1 MKNLFNYYLT
11 FMNRLWCQLAISYA
25 LLSFFAIIL
34 IAIMLNSI
42 NNYTNFHTAIT
53 LENVERII
61 DSEELIVTQA
71 ILDTNN
77 IEWLNKARNNIRE
90 KLINLEQGS
99 GSSIYRITSS
109 SSPKVYIEIIDKNG
123 YPLISDFDDFSKE
136 ISPYLSKIKSQD
148 AIKNSVIWLA
158 KNGAILADKELIK
171 HDTEELIGHLR
182 IVYIA
187 EFDPWIQFK
196 SVMIFLFHIW
206 GKVLLLSVPIG
217 IICGLI
223 ASRYVTKQL
232 QKMNEITESWRQG
245 NFQKKIS
252 LPNDDVL
259 MRHSEHLNNMARDLE
274 MYLNLKQNLAISD
287 ERNRLARELHDTV
300 KQKLFALGLQMATI
314 KTKSAA
320 MEVAGEHIFEAE
332 AITREAQHDLMEI
345 ITQLHPI
352 EGNNTSLFERIV
364 MIAEDFKRRF
374 GISIELKY
382 SEFLQ
387 CNTYTEHHILR
398 IVQESLINAVRHG
411 KASKIVIASERHSET
426 ITLTI
431 IDNGVGFM
439 TEQKTGGLGL
449 ISMHERVQELIDGTF
464 DIKSTVGVGTQIT
477 LSWRNES

>member
-11 FMNRLWCQLAISYA
+11 FMNRLWCQLAISYT

-61 DSEELIVTQA
+61 ESEELIVAQA
-71 ILDTNN
+71 ILDTKSV
-77 IEWLNKARNNIRE
+77 EWLNKARNNIRE

-109 SSPKVYIEIIDKNG
+109 SSPEVYIEIIDKNG
-123 YPLISDFDDFSKE
+123 SLIFSDFDNFSNK
-136 ISPYLSKIKSQD
+136 ISPYLSKIKSQY
-148 AIKNSVIWLA
+148 AVKNSVQWLA
-158 KNGAILADKELIK
+158 KNGPILADKELIK
-171 HDTEELIGHLR
+171 HDNEERIGHLR

-196 SVMIFLFHIW
+196 SVMLFLFHIW

-300 KQKLFALGLQMATI
+300 KQKLFALGLQLATI

-320 MEVAGEHIFEAE
+320 MEFAGEHIFEAE

-345 ITQLHPI
+345 ITQLHPT
-352 EGNNTSLFERIV
+352 EGNNTSFFERIV

-382 SEFLQ
+382 SELLQ
-387 CNTYTEHHILR
+387 CNAYMEHHILR

-411 KASKIVIASERHSET
+411 KASKIVIASERNDDT

-431 IDNGVGFM
+431 TDNGVGFM
-439 TEQKTGGLGL
+439 TAQKTRGLGL
-449 ISMHERVQELIDGTF
+449 VSMHERVQELPYGTL
-464 DIKSTVGVGTQIT
+464 DIQSTVGKGAQIT

>member
-34 IAIMLNSI
+34 LALMLNSI

-71 ILDTNN
+71 ILDTNSV
-77 IEWLNKARNNIRE
+77 EWLNKARNNIRE

-109 SSPKVYIEIIDKNG
+109 SFPEVYIEITDKNG
-123 YPLISDFDDFSKE
+123 YPLLSDFDDFSKK
-136 ISPYLSKIKSQD
+136 ISPYLSKIKSQPEV
-148 AIKNSVIWLA
+148 KSSVQWLA
-158 KNGAILADKELIK
+158 KNGPILANKELIK
-171 HDTEELIGHLR
+171 HDHEERIGHLR

-196 SVMIFLFHIW
+196 SLMLFLLHIW

-217 IICGLI
+217 IVCGLI

-245 NFQKKIS
+245 DFQKKIS

-300 KQKLFALGLQMATI
+300 KQKLFALGLQLATI

-320 MEVAGEHIFEAE
+320 MEFAGEHILEAE

-345 ITQLHPI
+345 ITQLHPT
-352 EGNNTSLFERIV
+352 EGNNTSFFEHIV

-382 SEFLQ
+382 AELLQ
-387 CNTYTEHHILR
+387 CNAYTEHHILR
-398 IVQESLINAVRHG
+398 IIQESLINAVRHG
-411 KASKIVIASERHSET
+411 KASKIVIASERNDDT

-431 IDNGVGFM
+431 TDNGVGFM
-439 TEQKTGGLGL
+439 TAQKTGGLGL
-449 ISMHERVQELIDGTF
+449 VSMHERVQELPDGTL
-464 DIKSTVGVGTQIT
+464 DIQSTVGVGSQIT

>member
-34 IAIMLNSI
+34 LALMLNSI

-71 ILDTNN
+71 ILDTNSV
-77 IEWLNKARNNIRE
+77 EWLNKARNNIRE

-109 SSPKVYIEIIDKNG
+109 SFPEVYIEITDKNG
-123 YPLISDFDDFSKE
+123 YPLLSDFDDFSKK
-136 ISPYLSKIKSQD
+136 ISPYLSKIKSQPEV
-148 AIKNSVIWLA
+148 KSSVQWLA
-158 KNGAILADKELIK
+158 KNGPILANKELIK
-171 HDTEELIGHLR
+171 HDHEERIGHLR

-196 SVMIFLFHIW
+196 SLMLFLLHIW

-217 IICGLI
+217 IVCGLI

-245 NFQKKIS
+245 DFQKKIS

-300 KQKLFALGLQMATI
+300 KQKLFALGLQLATI

-320 MEVAGEHIFEAE
+320 MEFAGEHILEAE

-345 ITQLHPI
+345 ITQLHPT
-352 EGNNTSLFERIV
+352 EGNNTSFFERIV

-382 SEFLQ
+382 AELLQ
-387 CNTYTEHHILR
+387 CNAYTEHHILR
-398 IVQESLINAVRHG
+398 IIQESLINAVRHG
-411 KASKIVIASERHSET
+411 KASKIVIASERNDDT

-431 IDNGVGFM
+431 TDNGVGFM
-439 TEQKTGGLGL
+439 TAQKTGGLGL
-449 ISMHERVQELIDGTF
+449 VSMHERVQELPDGTL
-464 DIKSTVGVGTQIT
+464 DIQSTVGVGSQIT

>member
-25 LLSFFAIIL
+25 LLSFFAMIL
-34 IAIMLNSI
+34 LALMLNSI

-61 DSEELIVTQA
+61 ESEELIVTQA
-71 ILDTNN
+71 ILDTNSV
-77 IEWLNKARNNIRE
+77 EWLNKARNNIRE

-99 GSSIYRITSS
+99 GSSIYRIMSS
-109 SSPKVYIEIIDKNG
+109 SSPEVYIEITDKNG
-123 YPLISDFDDFSKE
+123 FLLFSDFDNFSNKT
-136 ISPYLSKIKSQD
+136 SPYLSKIKSQSEV
-148 AIKNSVIWLA
+148 KNSVQWLA
-158 KNGAILADKELIK
+158 KNGAILANKELLKHDKE
-171 HDTEELIGHLR
+171 ERIGHLR

-196 SVMIFLFHIW
+196 SLMLFLLHIW
-206 GKVLLLSVPIG
+206 DKVLLLSVPIG

-345 ITQLHPI
+345 ITQLHPT
-352 EGNNTSLFERIV
+352 EGNNSSFFERIV

-382 SEFLQ
+382 SELLQ
-387 CNTYTEHHILR
+387 CNAYTEHHILR

-411 KASKIVIASERHSET
+411 KASKIVIASERNDDT

-431 IDNGVGFM
+431 TDNGVGFM
-439 TEQKTGGLGL
+439 TAQKTRGFGLV
-449 ISMHERVQELIDGTF
+449 SMHERVQELPDGTF
-464 DIKSTVGVGTQIT
+464 DIQSTIGVGTQIT

>member
-1 MKNLFNYYLT
+1 
-11 FMNRLWCQLAISYA
+11 
-25 LLSFFAIIL
+25 
-34 IAIMLNSI
+34 MLNSI
-42 NNYTNFHTAIT
+42 NNYTNFHTTIT
-53 LENVERII
+53 LENIEKII

-77 IEWLNKARNNIRE
+77 VEWLNKARNNIRE

-109 SSPKVYIEIIDKNG
+109 SSPEVYIEIIDKNG
-123 YPLISDFDDFSKE
+123 SLVLSDFDNFSNK
-136 ISPYLSKIKSQD
+136 ISPYLSKIKSQY
-148 AIKNSVIWLA
+148 AVKNSVQWLA
-158 KNGAILADKELIK
+158 KDGLILADKELLIK
-171 HDTEELIGHLR
+171 HDNEELVGHLR

-196 SVMIFLFHIW
+196 SVMVFLFHIW

-217 IICGLI
+217 IVCGLI

-245 NFQKKIS
+245 NFKKKIS

-300 KQKLFALGLQMATI
+300 KQKLFALGLQLATI
-314 KTKSAA
+314 KTKPVA
-320 MEVAGEHIFEAE
+320 MKFAGEHILEAE

-345 ITQLHPI
+345 ITQLHPT
-352 EGNNTSLFERIV
+352 EGNNTSFSERIV

-382 SEFLQ
+382 AELLQ
-387 CNTYTEHHILR
+387 CNAYIEHHILR

-411 KASKIVIASERHSET
+411 KASKIVIACARHDDT

-431 IDNGVGFM
+431 TDNGVGFM
-439 TEQKTGGLGL
+439 TKQKTGGLGL
-449 ISMHERVQELIDGTF
+449 ISMHERIQELPDGTL
-464 DIKSTVGVGTQIT
+464 DIQSTVGVGTQIT

>member
-34 IAIMLNSI
+34 LALMLNSI

-71 ILDTNN
+71 ILDTNSV
-77 IEWLNKARNNIRE
+77 EWLNKARNNIRE

-109 SSPKVYIEIIDKNG
+109 SSPEVYIEITDKNG
-123 YPLISDFDDFSKE
+123 YPLLSDFDDFSKK
-136 ISPYLSKIKSQD
+136 ISPYLSKIKSQPEV
-148 AIKNSVIWLA
+148 KSSVQWLA
-158 KNGAILADKELIK
+158 KNGAILANKELIK
-171 HDTEELIGHLR
+171 HDHEERIGHLR

-196 SVMIFLFHIW
+196 SLMLFLLHIW

-217 IICGLI
+217 IVCGLI

-245 NFQKKIS
+245 DFQKKIS

-300 KQKLFALGLQMATI
+300 KQKLFALDLQLATI

-320 MEVAGEHIFEAE
+320 MEFAGEHILEAE

-345 ITQLHPI
+345 ITQLHPT
-352 EGNNTSLFERIV
+352 EGNNTSFFERIV

-382 SEFLQ
+382 AELLQ
-387 CNTYTEHHILR
+387 CNAYTEHHILR

-411 KASKIVIASERHSET
+411 KASKIVIASERNDDT

-431 IDNGVGFM
+431 TDNGVGFM
-439 TEQKTGGLGL
+439 TKQKTGGLGL
-449 ISMHERVQELIDGTF
+449 ISMHERVQELPDGTL
-464 DIKSTVGVGTQIT
+464 DIQSTVGVGSQIT